1 MNLVVLTGN
10 LCENPELRYSGTG
23 KGVCNMRLAVNG
35 RRAKEGE
42 QDEVVFIDATAFGKT
57 AEACKEHLSKG
68 SRINVQGRLRQRKWE
83 KDGQPHSKIEVLVDR
98 IDFLS
103 GKKGAG
109 ADAPGEAGTE
119 AQAESGETGDEEL
132 PY

>member
-1 MNLVVLTGN
+1 MPVANFSLATS
-10 LCENPELRYSGTG
+10 ESRKDKESGEKTE
-23 KGVCNMRLAVNG
+23 KTEWHRCA
-35 RRAKEGE
+35 
-42 QDEVVFIDATAFGKT
+42 AFGKT